1 MLWYCESINVGRD
14 VELDHVRNI
23 GIMAHIDAGKTTT
36 SERILYFTGRTHR
49 IGEVHDGAA
58 TMDWMAEEQERGIT
72 ITSAATVC
80 YWKRNK
86 ANHRINI
93 IDTPGHVDF
102 TIEVERC
109 LRVLDGAVAVFCAV
123 GGVQPQSETVWRQA
137 DKYSV
142 PRIAFV
148 NKMDRV
154 GADFKQV
161 LAQMETRLH
170 ANPVAVQLPIGA
182 EDKFE
187 GVIDLVENKAL
198 FFNKDTMDT
207 EEGEIPSDMVD
218 EIEEYRE
225 TLIVKASD
233 FDESLMEAYLNGE
246 EVSSEQIRAA
256 LRKGCVSM
264 GLVPVFCGSAFKN
277 KGVQRVLDG
286 VVDYLP
292 SPVDISG
299 PMVAPYEAFARQE
312 RDEGDVREDE
322 KFELKVS
329 DNGQFAGLAFKLMSD
344 PYVGQLTFVRI
355 YSGKLVSGASV
366 FNTNKHRRER
376 IGRLLR
382 MHANKREDITEAY
395 AGEIVAV
402 LGLKNTVT
410 GDTLCDEG
418 LDVVL
423 ESMSFPDPVINM
435 SIEPDTQDDVNRL
448 GIALQK
454 LAAEDPSFKV
464 STDNETGQTVI
475 GGMGELHLDIIA
487 SRLKREFGVNAKI
500 GRPQVAYRETITRT
514 GECEC
519 RFVRQSGGRGQYGH
533 VKLVL
538 HPNEPGKGITFES
551 KIVGGVVPREY
562 WPAVEKGV
570 RSATETGV
578 LAGYPVVDVHV
589 ELIDGSYHEVDSSEM
604 AFQVAGSMAFKDG
617 CKKCGAQLL
626 EPVFDVEVITP
637 EEYTGDVIG
646 DLNSRRGRIQDLEPR
661 KGVQAIRAAVPLS
674 EMFGYATVLR
684 SATQGRASYT
694 MQFKCYEA
702 LPAALSESLVEKFGA
717 KSNS

>member
-1 MLWYCESINVGRD
+1 MARD
-14 VELDHVRNI
+14 VELARVRNI

-80 YWKRNK
+80 YWNRNGH
-86 ANHRINI
+86 NRINI

-137 DKYSV
+137 DHYHV
-142 PRIAFV
+142 PRVAFI

-154 GADFKQV
+154 GADFYSC
-161 LAQMETRLH
+161 LNQMVTRLN
-170 ANPVAVQLPIGA
+170 ANPVAVQIPIGT
-182 EDKFE
+182 EENFI
-187 GVIDLVENKAL
+187 GVVDLIENKAL
-198 FFNKDTMDT
+198 YFNAETLDTQ
-207 EEGEIPSDMVD
+207 EGEMPADLAD
-218 EIEEYRE
+218 KIEEYRE

-233 FDESLMEAYLNGE
+233 FDEALMEKYLEGE
-246 EVSSEQIRAA
+246 EIDPQEIRAA
-256 LRKGCVSM
+256 LRKGCIAM

-277 KGVQRVLDG
+277 KGVQRLLDG
-286 VVDYLP
+286 VIDFLP
-292 SPVDISG
+292 SPIDVPG
-299 PMVAPYEAFARQE
+299 PMVASAELFARQE
-312 RDEGDVREDE
+312 RGEGDVTEEE
-322 KFELKVS
+322 KFELKVT
-329 DNGQFAGLAFKLMSD
+329 DKGEFAGLAFKLMSD

-355 YSGKLVSGASV
+355 YSGTLTSGQSV
-366 FNTNKHRRER
+366 MNTNKHRRER

-382 MHANKREDITEAY
+382 MHANKREDVTEAH

-402 LGLKNTVT
+402 LGLKSTVT

-423 ESMSFPDPVINM
+423 ESMTFPEPVITM
-435 SIEPDTQDDVNRL
+435 SIEPDTQDDVNKL
-448 GIALQK
+448 GLALQK

-464 STDNETGQTVI
+464 TTDKETGQTVI

-487 SRLKREFGVNAKI
+487 SRLKREFNVNAKV
-500 GRPQVAYRETITRT
+500 GRPQVAYRETITRE
-514 GECEC
+514 GNCEC
-519 RFVRQSGGRGQYGH
+519 MYKRQSGGRGQYGH
-533 VKLVL
+533 VKMVMR
-538 HPNEPGKGITFES
+538 PNEPGTGVTFES

-562 WPAVEKGV
+562 WAAVEKGV
-570 RSATETGV
+570 RSAAETGV

-589 ELIDGSYHEVDSSEM
+589 ELVDGSYHEVDSSEM
-604 AFQVAGSMAFKDG
+604 AFQIAGSMAFKDG

-674 EMFGYATVLR
+674 EMFGYSTVLR

-694 MQFKCYEA
+694 MQFKCYEP
-702 LPAALSESLVEKFGA
+702 LPAALSEGLIEKFGA

>member
-1 MLWYCESINVGRD
+1 
-14 VELDHVRNI
+14 
-23 GIMAHIDAGKTTT
+23 MAHIDAGKTTT
-36 SERILYFTGRTHR
+36 SERILFFTGRTHR

-80 YWKRNK
+80 YWNRNGR
-86 ANHRINI
+86 NRINI

-137 DKYSV
+137 DHYHV

-154 GADFKQV
+154 GADFYNC
-161 LAQMETRLH
+161 LTQMTTRLN
-170 ANPVAVQLPIGA
+170 ANPVAVQIPIGT
-182 EDKFE
+182 EDKFV

-198 FFNKDTMDT
+198 YFDADTLDT
-207 EEGEIPSDMVD
+207 KEGEMPADMAD
-218 EIEEYRE
+218 LISEYRE

-233 FDESLMEAYLNGE
+233 YDEALMEKYLEGE
-246 EVSSEQIRAA
+246 EIKPEEIRVA
-256 LRKGCVSM
+256 LRKGCVAM

-277 KGVQRVLDG
+277 KGVQRMLDG

-292 SPVDISG
+292 SPIDVPG
-299 PMVAPYEAFARQE
+299 PMVAPYELFARQE
-312 RDEGDVREDE
+312 RGEGDITEEE

-329 DNGQFAGLAFKLMSD
+329 DEDRFSGLAFKLMSD

-355 YSGKLVSGASV
+355 YTGVLTTGQAVY
-366 FNTNKHRRER
+366 NTNKHRRER
-376 IGRLLR
+376 VGRLLR
-382 MHANKREDITEAY
+382 MHANKREDITEAH

-402 LGLKNTVT
+402 LGLKSTIT
-410 GDTLCDEG
+410 GDTLCEEG
-418 LDVVL
+418 LDIVL
-423 ESMSFPDPVINM
+423 ESMTFPEPVITM
-435 SIEPDTQDDVNRL
+435 SIEPDTQDDVNKL
-448 GIALQK
+448 GLALQK

-464 STDNETGQTVI
+464 STDKDTGQTVI

-487 SRLKREFGVNAKI
+487 SRLKREFNVNAKI
-500 GRPQVAYRETITRT
+500 GRPQVAYRESITKS
-514 GECEC
+514 GEIEC

-533 VKLVL
+533 VVL
-538 HPNEPGKGITFES
+538 QLKPNEPGTGITFES

-570 RSATETGV
+570 RSAAETGV

-589 ELIDGSYHEVDSSEM
+589 DLTFGSYHEVDSSEM

-617 CKKCGAQLL
+617 CKKCAPQLL

-646 DLNSRRGRIQDLEPR
+646 DLNSRRGRISDLEAR

-674 EMFGYATVLR
+674 EMFGYSTVLR

-694 MQFKCYEA
+694 MQFKCYEP
-702 LPAALSESLVEKFGA
+702 LPAALSEGLIERFGA
-717 KSNS
+717 KSN

>member
-1 MLWYCESINVGRD
+1 M
-14 VELDHVRNI
+14 RNI

-36 SERILYFTGRTHR
+36 SERILFFTGRTHR

-80 YWKRNK
+80 YWNRNGR
-86 ANHRINI
+86 NRINI

-137 DKYSV
+137 DHYHV

-154 GADFKQV
+154 GADFYNC
-161 LAQMETRLH
+161 LTQMTTRLN
-170 ANPVAVQLPIGA
+170 ANPVAVQIPIGT
-182 EDKFE
+182 EDKFV

-198 FFNKDTMDT
+198 YFDADTLDT
-207 EEGEIPSDMVD
+207 KEGEMPADMAD
-218 EIEEYRE
+218 LISEYRE

-233 FDESLMEAYLNGE
+233 YDEALMEKYLEGE
-246 EVSSEQIRAA
+246 EIKPEEIRIA
-256 LRKGCVSM
+256 LRKGCVAM

-277 KGVQRVLDG
+277 KGVQRMLDG

-292 SPVDISG
+292 SPIDVPG
-299 PMVAPYEAFARQE
+299 PMVAPYELFARQE
-312 RDEGDVREDE
+312 RGEGDITEEE

-329 DNGQFAGLAFKLMSD
+329 DEDRFSGLAFKLMSD

-355 YSGKLVSGASV
+355 YTGVLTTGQAVY
-366 FNTNKHRRER
+366 NTNKHRRER
-376 IGRLLR
+376 VGRLLR
-382 MHANKREDITEAY
+382 MHANKREDITEAH

-402 LGLKNTVT
+402 LGLKSTIT
-410 GDTLCDEG
+410 GDTLCEEG
-418 LDVVL
+418 LDIVL
-423 ESMSFPDPVINM
+423 ESMTFPEPVITM
-435 SIEPDTQDDVNRL
+435 SIEPDTQDDVNKL
-448 GIALQK
+448 GLALQK

-464 STDNETGQTVI
+464 STDKDTGQTVI

-487 SRLKREFGVNAKI
+487 SRLKREFNVNAKI
-500 GRPQVAYRETITRT
+500 GRPQVAYRESITKS
-514 GECEC
+514 GEIEC

-533 VKLVL
+533 VVL
-538 HPNEPGKGITFES
+538 QLKPNEPGTGITFES

-570 RSATETGV
+570 RSAAETGV

-589 ELIDGSYHEVDSSEM
+589 DLTFGSYHEVDSSEM

-617 CKKCGAQLL
+617 CKKCAPQLL

-646 DLNSRRGRIQDLEPR
+646 DLNSRRGRISDLEAR

-674 EMFGYATVLR
+674 EMFGYSTVLR

-694 MQFKCYEA
+694 MQFKCYEP
-702 LPAALSESLVEKFGA
+702 LPAALSEGLIERFGA
-717 KSNS
+717 KSN

>member
-1 MLWYCESINVGRD
+1 MARD
-14 VELDHVRNI
+14 VELARVRNI

-80 YWKRNK
+80 YWNRNGH
-86 ANHRINI
+86 NRINI

-137 DKYSV
+137 DHYHV
-142 PRIAFV
+142 PRVAFI

-154 GADFKQV
+154 GADFYSC
-161 LAQMETRLH
+161 LNQMVTRLN
-170 ANPVAVQLPIGA
+170 ANPVAVQIPIGT
-182 EDKFE
+182 EENFI
-187 GVIDLVENKAL
+187 GVVDFIENKAL
-198 FFNKDTMDT
+198 YFNAETLDTQ
-207 EEGEIPSDMVD
+207 EGEMPADLAD
-218 EIEEYRE
+218 KIEEYRE

-233 FDESLMEAYLNGE
+233 FDEALMEKYLEGE
-246 EVSSEQIRAA
+246 EIDPQEIRAA
-256 LRKGCVSM
+256 LRKGCIAM

-277 KGVQRVLDG
+277 KGVQRLLDG
-286 VVDYLP
+286 VIDFLP
-292 SPVDISG
+292 SPIDVPG
-299 PMVAPYEAFARQE
+299 PMVASAELFARQE
-312 RDEGDVREDE
+312 RGEGDVTEEE
-322 KFELKVS
+322 KFELKVT
-329 DNGQFAGLAFKLMSD
+329 DKGEFAGLAFKLMSD
-344 PYVGQLTFVRI
+344 PYVGQLTFVRV
-355 YSGKLVSGASV
+355 YSGTLTSGQSV
-366 FNTNKHRRER
+366 MNTNKHRRER
-376 IGRLLR
+376 VGRLLR
-382 MHANKREDITEAY
+382 MHANKREDVTEAH

-402 LGLKNTVT
+402 LGLKSTVT

-423 ESMSFPDPVINM
+423 ESMTFPEPVITM
-435 SIEPDTQDDVNRL
+435 SIEPDTQDDVNKL
-448 GIALQK
+448 GLALQK

-464 STDNETGQTVI
+464 TTDKETGQTVI

-487 SRLKREFGVNAKI
+487 SRLKREFNVNAKV
-500 GRPQVAYRETITRT
+500 GRPQVAYRETITRE
-514 GECEC
+514 GNCEC
-519 RFVRQSGGRGQYGH
+519 MYKRQSGGRGQYGH
-533 VKLVL
+533 VKMVMR
-538 HPNEPGKGITFES
+538 PNEPGTGVTFES

-562 WPAVEKGV
+562 WAAVEKGV
-570 RSATETGV
+570 RSAAETGV

-589 ELIDGSYHEVDSSEM
+589 ELVDGSYHEVDSSEM

-674 EMFGYATVLR
+674 EMFGYSTVLR

-694 MQFKCYEA
+694 MQFKCYEP
-702 LPAALSESLVEKFGA
+702 LPAALSEGLIEKFGA

>member
-1 MLWYCESINVGRD
+1 MGRD
-14 VELDHVRNI
+14 VELDRVRNI

-36 SERILYFTGRTHR
+36 SERILFFTGRTHR

-80 YWKRNK
+80 YWERNGR
-86 ANHRINI
+86 HRINI

-154 GADFKQV
+154 GADFKAV
-161 LAQMETRLH
+161 LSQMVQRLH
-170 ANPVAVQLPIGA
+170 ANPVAVQLPIGS
-182 EDKFE
+182 EDKFQ
-187 GVIDLVENKAL
+187 GVVDLIENKAL
-198 FFNKDTMDT
+198 FFNPETLDT
-207 EEGEIPSDMVD
+207 EEGEIPEDMLD
-218 EIEEYRE
+218 EVSEYRE
-225 TLIVKASD
+225 TLIEKASD
-233 FDESLMEAYLNGE
+233 FDEGLLEAYLNGE
-246 EVSSEQIRAA
+246 EVSSAQIRAA
-256 LRKGCVSM
+256 IRKGCVSM
-264 GLVPVFCGSAFKN
+264 RAVPVFCGSAFKN
-277 KGVQRVLDG
+277 KGVQRMLDG
-286 VVDYLP
+286 VVDFLP
-292 SPVDISG
+292 SPLDISG
-299 PMVAPYEAFARQE
+299 PMVAPYEAFSRQE
-312 RDEGDVREDE
+312 REEGDVTDEE

-344 PYVGQLTFVRI
+344 PYVGQLTFVRV
-355 YSGKLVSGASV
+355 YSGKLSAGGTV

-402 LGLKNTVT
+402 LGLKSTVT
-410 GDTLCDEG
+410 GDTLCEEG

-423 ESMSFPDPVINM
+423 ESMTFPAPVINM

-464 STDNETGQTVI
+464 STDKETGQTVI

-487 SRLKREFGVNAKI
+487 SRLRREFNVSARI
-500 GRPQVAYRETITRT
+500 GRPQVAYRETITKK

-538 HPNEPGKGITFES
+538 SPNEPGAGITFES

-589 ELIDGSYHEVDSSEM
+589 ELVDGSYHEVDSSEM

-617 CKKCGAQLL
+617 CKKCRAQLL

-646 DLNSRRGRIQDLEPR
+646 DLNSRRGRIQELEPR
-661 KGVQAIRAAVPLS
+661 RGVQCIRAVVPLS

-684 SATQGRASYT
+684 SATQGRASHT
-694 MQFKCYEA
+694 MQFKCYEP
-702 LPAALSESLVEKFGA
+702 LPSALSEGLIERFGA
-717 KSNS
+717 RSNS

>member
-1 MLWYCESINVGRD
+1 MARD
-14 VELDHVRNI
+14 VELARVRNI

-80 YWKRNK
+80 YWNRNGH
-86 ANHRINI
+86 NRINI

-137 DKYSV
+137 DHYHV
-142 PRIAFV
+142 PRVAFI

-154 GADFKQV
+154 GADFYSC
-161 LAQMETRLH
+161 LNQMVTRLN
-170 ANPVAVQLPIGA
+170 ANPVAVQIPIVT
-182 EDKFE
+182 EENFI
-187 GVIDLVENKAL
+187 GVVDLIENKAL
-198 FFNKDTMDT
+198 YFNAETLDTQ
-207 EEGEIPSDMVD
+207 EGEMPADLAD
-218 EIEEYRE
+218 KIEEYRE

-233 FDESLMEAYLNGE
+233 FDEALMEKYLEGE
-246 EVSSEQIRAA
+246 EIDPQEIRAA
-256 LRKGCVSM
+256 LRKGCIAM

-277 KGVQRVLDG
+277 KGVQRLLDG
-286 VVDYLP
+286 VIDFLP
-292 SPVDISG
+292 SPIDVPG
-299 PMVAPYEAFARQE
+299 PMVASAELFARQE
-312 RDEGDVREDE
+312 RGEGDVTEEE
-322 KFELKVS
+322 KFELKVT
-329 DNGQFAGLAFKLMSD
+329 DKGEFAGLAFKLMSD

-355 YSGKLVSGASV
+355 YSGTLTSGQSV
-366 FNTNKHRRER
+366 MNTNKHRRER
-376 IGRLLR
+376 VGRLLR
-382 MHANKREDITEAY
+382 MHANKREDVTEAH

-402 LGLKNTVT
+402 LGLKSTVT

-423 ESMSFPDPVINM
+423 ESMTFPEPVITM
-435 SIEPDTQDDVNRL
+435 SIEPDTQDDVNKL
-448 GIALQK
+448 GLALQK

-464 STDNETGQTVI
+464 TTDKETGQTVI

-487 SRLKREFGVNAKI
+487 SRLKREFNVNAKV
-500 GRPQVAYRETITRT
+500 GRPQVAYRETITRE
-514 GECEC
+514 GNCEC
-519 RFVRQSGGRGQYGH
+519 MYKRQSGGRGQYGH
-533 VKLVL
+533 VKMVMR
-538 HPNEPGKGITFES
+538 PNEPGTGVTFES

-562 WPAVEKGV
+562 WAAVEKGV
-570 RSATETGV
+570 RSAAETGV

-589 ELIDGSYHEVDSSEM
+589 ELVDGSYHEVDSREM
-604 AFQVAGSMAFKDG
+604 AFQVAGSMAFKAG

-674 EMFGYATVLR
+674 EMFGYSTVLR

-694 MQFKCYEA
+694 MQFKCYEP
-702 LPAALSESLVEKFGA
+702 LPAALSEGLIEKFGA

>member
-1 MLWYCESINVGRD
+1 MARD
-14 VELDHVRNI
+14 VELARVRNI

-80 YWKRNK
+80 YWNRNGH
-86 ANHRINI
+86 NRINI

-137 DKYSV
+137 DHYHV
-142 PRIAFV
+142 PRVAFI

-154 GADFKQV
+154 GADFYSC
-161 LAQMETRLH
+161 LNQMVTRLN
-170 ANPVAVQLPIGA
+170 ANPVAVQIPIGT
-182 EDKFE
+182 EENFI
-187 GVIDLVENKAL
+187 GVVDLIENKAL
-198 FFNKDTMDT
+198 YFNAETLDTQ
-207 EEGEIPSDMVD
+207 EGEMPADLAD
-218 EIEEYRE
+218 KIEEYRE

-233 FDESLMEAYLNGE
+233 FDEALMEKYLEGE
-246 EVSSEQIRAA
+246 EIDPQEIRAA
-256 LRKGCVSM
+256 LRKGCIAM

-277 KGVQRVLDG
+277 KGVQRLLDG
-286 VVDYLP
+286 VIDFLP
-292 SPVDISG
+292 SPIDVPG
-299 PMVAPYEAFARQE
+299 PMVASAELFARQE
-312 RDEGDVREDE
+312 RGEGDVTEEE
-322 KFELKVS
+322 KFELKVT
-329 DNGQFAGLAFKLMSD
+329 DKGEFAGLAFKLMSD

-355 YSGKLVSGASV
+355 YSGTLTSGQSV
-366 FNTNKHRRER
+366 MNTNKHRRER
-376 IGRLLR
+376 VGRLLR
-382 MHANKREDITEAY
+382 MHANKREDVTEAH

-402 LGLKNTVT
+402 LGLKSTVT

-423 ESMSFPDPVINM
+423 ESMTFPEPVITM
-435 SIEPDTQDDVNRL
+435 SIEPDTQDDVNKL
-448 GIALQK
+448 GLALQK

-464 STDNETGQTVI
+464 TTDKETGQTVI

-487 SRLKREFGVNAKI
+487 SRLKREFNVNAKV
-500 GRPQVAYRETITRT
+500 GRPQVAYRETITRE
-514 GECEC
+514 GNCEC
-519 RFVRQSGGRGQYGH
+519 MYKRQSGGRGQYGH
-533 VKLVL
+533 VKMVMR
-538 HPNEPGKGITFES
+538 PNEPGTGVTFES

-562 WPAVEKGV
+562 WAAVEKGV
-570 RSATETGV
+570 RSAAETGV
-578 LAGYPVVDVHV
+578 LAGYPVVDVHG
-589 ELIDGSYHEVDSSEM
+589 ELGDGSYHEVDSSEM

-674 EMFGYATVLR
+674 EMFGYSTVLR

-694 MQFKCYEA
+694 MQFKCYEP
-702 LPAALSESLVEKFGA
+702 LPAALSEGLIEKFGA

>member
-1 MLWYCESINVGRD
+1 MARD
-14 VELDHVRNI
+14 VELARVRNI

-80 YWKRNK
+80 YWNRNGH
-86 ANHRINI
+86 NRINI

-137 DKYSV
+137 DHYHV
-142 PRIAFV
+142 PRVACMSG
-148 NKMDRV
+148 MDRV
-154 GADFKQV
+154 GADFYSC
-161 LAQMETRLH
+161 LNQMVTRLN
-170 ANPVAVQLPIGA
+170 ANPVAVQIPIGT
-182 EDKFE
+182 EENFI
-187 GVIDLVENKAL
+187 GVVDLIENKAL
-198 FFNKDTMDT
+198 YFNAETLDTQ
-207 EEGEIPSDMVD
+207 EGEMPADLAD
-218 EIEEYRE
+218 KIEEYRE

-233 FDESLMEAYLNGE
+233 FDEALMEKYLEGE
-246 EVSSEQIRAA
+246 EIDPQEIRAA
-256 LRKGCVSM
+256 LRKGCIAM

-277 KGVQRVLDG
+277 KGVQRLLDG
-286 VVDYLP
+286 VIDFLP
-292 SPVDISG
+292 SPIDVPG
-299 PMVAPYEAFARQE
+299 PMVASAELFARQE
-312 RDEGDVREDE
+312 RGEGDVTEEE
-322 KFELKVS
+322 KFELKVT
-329 DNGQFAGLAFKLMSD
+329 DKGEFAGLAFKLMSD

-355 YSGKLVSGASV
+355 YSGTLTSGQSV
-366 FNTNKHRRER
+366 MNTNKHRRER
-376 IGRLLR
+376 VGRLLR
-382 MHANKREDITEAY
+382 MHANKREDVTEAH

-402 LGLKNTVT
+402 LGLKSTVT

-423 ESMSFPDPVINM
+423 ESMTFPEPVITM
-435 SIEPDTQDDVNRL
+435 SIEPDTQDDVNKL
-448 GIALQK
+448 GLALQK

-464 STDNETGQTVI
+464 TTDKETGQTVI

-487 SRLKREFGVNAKI
+487 SRLKREFNVNAKV
-500 GRPQVAYRETITRT
+500 GRPQVAYRETITRE
-514 GECEC
+514 GNCEC
-519 RFVRQSGGRGQYGH
+519 MYKRQSGGRGQYGH
-533 VKLVL
+533 VKMVMR
-538 HPNEPGKGITFES
+538 PNEPGTGVTFES

-562 WPAVEKGV
+562 WAAVEKGV
-570 RSATETGV
+570 RSAAETGV

-589 ELIDGSYHEVDSSEM
+589 ELVDGSYHEVDSSEM

-674 EMFGYATVLR
+674 EMFGYSTVLR

-694 MQFKCYEA
+694 MQFKCYEP
-702 LPAALSESLVEKFGA
+702 LPAALSEGLIEKFGA

>member
-1 MLWYCESINVGRD
+1 MARD
-14 VELDHVRNI
+14 VELARVRNI

-80 YWKRNK
+80 YWNRNGH
-86 ANHRINI
+86 NRINI

-137 DKYSV
+137 DRYRV
-142 PRIAFV
+142 PRVAFI

-154 GADFKQV
+154 GADFYSC
-161 LAQMETRLH
+161 LNQMVTRLN
-170 ANPVAVQLPIGA
+170 ANPVAVQIPIGS
-182 EDKFE
+182 EDNFV
-187 GVIDLVENKAL
+187 GVVDLIENKAL
-198 FFNKDTMDT
+198 YFNAETLDTQ
-207 EEGEIPSDMVD
+207 EGEMPEELADKIA
-218 EIEEYRE
+218 EYRE

-233 FDESLMEAYLNGE
+233 FDEALMEKYLEGE
-246 EVSSEQIRAA
+246 EVDPEEIRAA
-256 LRKGCVSM
+256 LRKGCIAM

-277 KGVQRVLDG
+277 KGVQRLLDG
-286 VVDYLP
+286 VIDFLP
-292 SPVDISG
+292 SPIDVPG
-299 PMVAPYEAFARQE
+299 PMVATSELFARQE
-312 RDEGDVREDE
+312 RGEGDVTDDE
-322 KFELKVS
+322 KFELKVTDKGEFS
-329 DNGQFAGLAFKLMSD
+329 GLAFKLMSD

-355 YSGKLVSGASV
+355 YSGTLSSGQAV
-366 FNTNKHRRER
+366 MNTNKRRRER

-382 MHANKREDITEAY
+382 MHANKREDVTEAH

-402 LGLKNTVT
+402 LGLKSTVT

-418 LDVVL
+418 LDIVL
-423 ESMSFPDPVINM
+423 ESMTFPEPVITM
-435 SIEPDTQDDVNRL
+435 SIEPDTQDDVNKL
-448 GIALQK
+448 GLALQK

-464 STDNETGQTVI
+464 TTDKETGQTVI

-487 SRLKREFGVNAKI
+487 SRLKREFNVNAKV
-500 GRPQVAYRETITRT
+500 GRPQVAYRETITR
-514 GECEC
+514 ENNCEC
-519 RFVRQSGGRGQYGH
+519 MYKRQSGGRGQYGH
-533 VKLVL
+533 VKMTMR
-538 HPNEPGKGITFES
+538 PNEPGTGVTFES

-562 WPAVEKGV
+562 WAAVEKGV
-570 RSATETGV
+570 RSAAETGV

-589 ELIDGSYHEVDSSEM
+589 DLVDGSYHEVDSSEM
-604 AFQVAGSMAFKDG
+604 AFQIAASMAFKDG

-674 EMFGYATVLR
+674 EMFGYSTVLR

-694 MQFKCYEA
+694 MQFKCYEP
-702 LPAALSESLVEKFGA
+702 LPAALSEGLIEKFGA

>member
-1 MLWYCESINVGRD
+1 MGRD
-14 VELDHVRNI
+14 VELAQVRNI

-36 SERILYFTGRTHR
+36 SERILFFTGRTHR

-80 YWKRNK
+80 YWNRNGR
-86 ANHRINI
+86 NRINI

-137 DKYSV
+137 DHYHV

-154 GADFKQV
+154 GADFYNC
-161 LAQMETRLH
+161 LTQMTTRLN
-170 ANPVAVQLPIGA
+170 ANPVAVQIPIGT
-182 EDKFE
+182 EDKFV

-198 FFNKDTMDT
+198 YFDADTLDT
-207 EEGEIPSDMVD
+207 KEGEMPADMAD
-218 EIEEYRE
+218 LISEYRE

-233 FDESLMEAYLNGE
+233 YDEALMEKYLEGE
-246 EVSSEQIRAA
+246 EIKPEEIRVA
-256 LRKGCVSM
+256 LRKGCVAM

-277 KGVQRVLDG
+277 KGVQRMLDG

-292 SPVDISG
+292 SPIDVPG
-299 PMVAPYEAFARQE
+299 PMVAPYELFARQE
-312 RDEGDVREDE
+312 RGEGDITEEE

-329 DNGQFAGLAFKLMSD
+329 DEDRFSGLAFKLMSD

-355 YSGKLVSGASV
+355 YSGVLTTGQAVY
-366 FNTNKHRRER
+366 NTNKHRRER
-376 IGRLLR
+376 VGRLLR
-382 MHANKREDITEAY
+382 MHANKREDITEAH

-402 LGLKNTVT
+402 LGLKSTIT
-410 GDTLCDEG
+410 GDTLCEEG
-418 LDVVL
+418 LDIVL
-423 ESMSFPDPVINM
+423 ESMTFPEPVITM
-435 SIEPDTQDDVNRL
+435 SIEPDTQDDVNKL
-448 GIALQK
+448 GLALQK

-464 STDNETGQTVI
+464 STDKDTGQTVI

-487 SRLKREFGVNAKI
+487 SRLKREFNVNAKI
-500 GRPQVAYRETITRT
+500 GRPQVAYRESITKS
-514 GECEC
+514 GEIEC

-533 VKLVL
+533 VVL
-538 HPNEPGKGITFES
+538 QLKPNEPGTGITFES

-570 RSATETGV
+570 RSAAETGV

-589 ELIDGSYHEVDSSEM
+589 DLTFGSYHEVDSSEM

-617 CKKCGAQLL
+617 CKKCAPQLL
-626 EPVFDVEVITP
+626 EPVFDVEVVTP

-646 DLNSRRGRIQDLEPR
+646 DLNSRRGRISDLEAR

-674 EMFGYATVLR
+674 EMFGYSTVLR

-694 MQFKCYEA
+694 MQFKCYEP
-702 LPAALSESLVEKFGA
+702 LPAALSEGLIERFGA
-717 KSNS
+717 KSN

>member
-1 MLWYCESINVGRD
+1 MARD
-14 VELDHVRNI
+14 VELARVRNI

-80 YWKRNK
+80 YWNRNGH
-86 ANHRINI
+86 NRINI

-123 GGVQPQSETVWRQA
+123 GSVQPQSETVWRQA
-137 DKYSV
+137 DHYHV
-142 PRIAFV
+142 PRVAFI

-154 GADFKQV
+154 GADFYSC
-161 LAQMETRLH
+161 LNQMVTRLN
-170 ANPVAVQLPIGA
+170 ANPVAVQIPIGT
-182 EDKFE
+182 EENFI
-187 GVIDLVENKAL
+187 GVVDLIENKAL
-198 FFNKDTMDT
+198 YFNAETLDTQ
-207 EEGEIPSDMVD
+207 EGEMPADLAD
-218 EIEEYRE
+218 KIEEYRE

-233 FDESLMEAYLNGE
+233 FDEALMEKYLEGE
-246 EVSSEQIRAA
+246 EIDPQEIRAA
-256 LRKGCVSM
+256 LRKGCIAM

-277 KGVQRVLDG
+277 KGVQRLLDG
-286 VVDYLP
+286 VIDFLP
-292 SPVDISG
+292 SPIDVPG
-299 PMVAPYEAFARQE
+299 PMVASAELFARQE
-312 RDEGDVREDE
+312 RGEGDVTEEE
-322 KFELKVS
+322 KFELKVT
-329 DNGQFAGLAFKLMSD
+329 DKGEFAGLAFKLMSD
-344 PYVGQLTFVRI
+344 PYVGQLTFVRV
-355 YSGKLVSGASV
+355 YSGTLTSGQSV
-366 FNTNKHRRER
+366 MNTNKHRRER
-376 IGRLLR
+376 VGRLLR
-382 MHANKREDITEAY
+382 MHANKREDVTEAH

-402 LGLKNTVT
+402 LGLKSTVT

-423 ESMSFPDPVINM
+423 ESMTFPEPVITM
-435 SIEPDTQDDVNRL
+435 SIEPDTQDDVNKL
-448 GIALQK
+448 GLALQK

-464 STDNETGQTVI
+464 TTDKETGQTVI

-487 SRLKREFGVNAKI
+487 SRLKREFNVNAKV
-500 GRPQVAYRETITRT
+500 GRPQVAYRETITRE
-514 GECEC
+514 GNCEC
-519 RFVRQSGGRGQYGH
+519 MYKRQSGGRGQYGH
-533 VKLVL
+533 VKMVMR
-538 HPNEPGKGITFES
+538 PNEPGTGVTFES

-562 WPAVEKGV
+562 WAAVEKGV
-570 RSATETGV
+570 RSAAETGV

-589 ELIDGSYHEVDSSEM
+589 ELVDGSYHEVDSSEM

-674 EMFGYATVLR
+674 EMFGYSTVLR

-694 MQFKCYEA
+694 MQFKCYEP
-702 LPAALSESLVEKFGA
+702 LPAALSEGLIEKFGA

>member
-1 MLWYCESINVGRD
+1 MARD
-14 VELDHVRNI
+14 VELARVRNI

-80 YWKRNK
+80 YWNRNGH
-86 ANHRINI
+86 NRINI

-137 DKYSV
+137 DHYHV
-142 PRIAFV
+142 PRVAFI

-154 GADFKQV
+154 GADFYSC
-161 LAQMETRLH
+161 LNQMVTRLN
-170 ANPVAVQLPIGA
+170 ANPVAVQIPIGT
-182 EDKFE
+182 EENFI
-187 GVIDLVENKAL
+187 GVVDLIENKAL
-198 FFNKDTMDT
+198 YFNAETLDTQ
-207 EEGEIPSDMVD
+207 EGEMPADLAD
-218 EIEEYRE
+218 KIEEYRE

-233 FDESLMEAYLNGE
+233 FDEALMEKYLEGE
-246 EVSSEQIRAA
+246 EIDPQEIRAA
-256 LRKGCVSM
+256 LRKGCIAM

-277 KGVQRVLDG
+277 KGVQRLLDG
-286 VVDYLP
+286 VIDFLP
-292 SPVDISG
+292 SPIDVPG
-299 PMVAPYEAFARQE
+299 PMVASAELFARQE
-312 RDEGDVREDE
+312 RGEGDVTEEE
-322 KFELKVS
+322 KFELKVT
-329 DNGQFAGLAFKLMSD
+329 DKGEFAGLAFKLMSD

-355 YSGKLVSGASV
+355 YSGTLTSGQSV
-366 FNTNKHRRER
+366 MNTNKHRRER
-376 IGRLLR
+376 VGRLLR
-382 MHANKREDITEAY
+382 MHANKREDVTEAH

-402 LGLKNTVT
+402 LGLKSTVT

-423 ESMSFPDPVINM
+423 ESMTFPEPVITM
-435 SIEPDTQDDVNRL
+435 SIEPDTQDDVNKL
-448 GIALQK
+448 GLALQK

-464 STDNETGQTVI
+464 TTDKETGQTVI

-487 SRLKREFGVNAKI
+487 SRLKREFNVNAKV
-500 GRPQVAYRETITRT
+500 GRPQVAYRETITRE
-514 GECEC
+514 GNRECMYK
-519 RFVRQSGGRGQYGH
+519 RQSGGRGQYGH
-533 VKLVL
+533 VKMVMR
-538 HPNEPGKGITFES
+538 PNEPGTGVTFES

-562 WPAVEKGV
+562 WAAVEKGV
-570 RSATETGV
+570 RSAAETGV

-589 ELIDGSYHEVDSSEM
+589 ELVDGSYHEVDSSEM

-674 EMFGYATVLR
+674 EMFGYSTVLR

-694 MQFKCYEA
+694 MQFKCYEP
-702 LPAALSESLVEKFGA
+702 LPAALSEGLIEKFGA

>member
-1 MLWYCESINVGRD
+1 MGRD
-14 VELDHVRNI
+14 VELAQVRNI

-36 SERILYFTGRTHR
+36 SERILFFTGRTHR

-80 YWKRNK
+80 YWNRNGR
-86 ANHRINI
+86 NRINI

-137 DKYSV
+137 DHYHV

-154 GADFKQV
+154 GADFYNC
-161 LAQMETRLH
+161 LTQMTTRLN
-170 ANPVAVQLPIGA
+170 ANPVAVQIPIGT
-182 EDKFE
+182 EDKFV

-198 FFNKDTMDT
+198 YFDADTLDT
-207 EEGEIPSDMVD
+207 KEGEMPADMAD
-218 EIEEYRE
+218 LISEYRE

-233 FDESLMEAYLNGE
+233 YDEALMEKYLEGE
-246 EVSSEQIRAA
+246 EIKPEEIRVA
-256 LRKGCVSM
+256 LRKGCVAM

-277 KGVQRVLDG
+277 KGVQRMLDG

-292 SPVDISG
+292 SPIDVPG
-299 PMVAPYEAFARQE
+299 PMVAPYELFARQE
-312 RDEGDVREDE
+312 RGEGDITEEE

-329 DNGQFAGLAFKLMSD
+329 DEDRFSGLAFKLMSD
-344 PYVGQLTFVRI
+344 PYVCQLTFVRI
-355 YSGKLVSGASV
+355 YTGVLTTGQAVY
-366 FNTNKHRRER
+366 NTNKHRRER
-376 IGRLLR
+376 VGRLLR
-382 MHANKREDITEAY
+382 MHANKREDITEAH

-402 LGLKNTVT
+402 LGLKSTIT
-410 GDTLCDEG
+410 GDTLCEEG
-418 LDVVL
+418 LDIVL
-423 ESMSFPDPVINM
+423 ESMTFPEPVITM
-435 SIEPDTQDDVNRL
+435 SIEPDTQDDVNKL
-448 GIALQK
+448 GLALQK

-464 STDNETGQTVI
+464 STDKDTGQTVI

-487 SRLKREFGVNAKI
+487 SRLKREFNVNAKI
-500 GRPQVAYRETITRT
+500 GRPQVAYRESITKS
-514 GECEC
+514 GEIEC

-533 VKLVL
+533 VVL
-538 HPNEPGKGITFES
+538 QLKPNEPGTGITFES

-570 RSATETGV
+570 RSAAETGV

-589 ELIDGSYHEVDSSEM
+589 DLTFGSYHEVDSSEM

-617 CKKCGAQLL
+617 CKKCAPQLL

-646 DLNSRRGRIQDLEPR
+646 DLNSRRGRISDLEAR

-674 EMFGYATVLR
+674 EMFGYSTVLR

-694 MQFKCYEA
+694 MQFKCYEP
-702 LPAALSESLVEKFGA
+702 LPAALSEGLIERFGA
-717 KSNS
+717 KSN

>member
-1 MLWYCESINVGRD
+1 MPE
-14 VELDHVRNI
+14 
-23 GIMAHIDAGKTTT
+23 KTTT
-36 SERILYFTGRTHR
+36 SERILFFTGRTHR

-80 YWKRNK
+80 YWNRNGR
-86 ANHRINI
+86 NRINI

-137 DKYSV
+137 DHYHV

-154 GADFKQV
+154 GADFYNC
-161 LAQMETRLH
+161 LTQMTTRLN
-170 ANPVAVQLPIGA
+170 ANPVAVQIPIGT
-182 EDKFE
+182 EDKFV

-198 FFNKDTMDT
+198 YFDADTLDT
-207 EEGEIPSDMVD
+207 KEGEMPADMAD
-218 EIEEYRE
+218 LISEYRE

-233 FDESLMEAYLNGE
+233 YDEALMEKYLEGE
-246 EVSSEQIRAA
+246 EIKPEEIRVA
-256 LRKGCVSM
+256 LRKGCVAM

-277 KGVQRVLDG
+277 KGVQRMLDG

-292 SPVDISG
+292 SPIDVPG
-299 PMVAPYEAFARQE
+299 PMVAPYELFARQE
-312 RDEGDVREDE
+312 RGEGDITEEE

-329 DNGQFAGLAFKLMSD
+329 DEDRFSGLAFKLMSD

-355 YSGKLVSGASV
+355 YTGVLTTGQAVY
-366 FNTNKHRRER
+366 NTNKHRRER
-376 IGRLLR
+376 VGRLLR
-382 MHANKREDITEAY
+382 MHANKREDITEAH

-402 LGLKNTVT
+402 LGLKSTIT
-410 GDTLCDEG
+410 GDTLCEEG
-418 LDVVL
+418 LDIVL
-423 ESMSFPDPVINM
+423 ESMTFPEPVITM
-435 SIEPDTQDDVNRL
+435 SIEPDTQDDVNKL
-448 GIALQK
+448 GLALQK

-464 STDNETGQTVI
+464 STDKDTGQTVI

-487 SRLKREFGVNAKI
+487 SRLKREFNVNAKI
-500 GRPQVAYRETITRT
+500 GRPQVAYRESITKS
-514 GECEC
+514 GEIEC

-533 VKLVL
+533 VVL
-538 HPNEPGKGITFES
+538 QLKPNEPGTGITFES

-570 RSATETGV
+570 RSAAETGV

-589 ELIDGSYHEVDSSEM
+589 DLTFGSYHEVDSSEM

-617 CKKCGAQLL
+617 CKKCAPQLL

-646 DLNSRRGRIQDLEPR
+646 DLNSRRGRISDLEAR

-674 EMFGYATVLR
+674 EMFGYSTVLR

-694 MQFKCYEA
+694 MQFKCYEP
-702 LPAALSESLVEKFGA
+702 LPAALSEGLIERFGA
-717 KSNS
+717 KSN

>member
-1 MLWYCESINVGRD
+1 MARD
-14 VELDHVRNI
+14 VELARVRNI

-80 YWKRNK
+80 YWNRNGH
-86 ANHRINI
+86 NRINI
-93 IDTPGHVDF
+93 IDTPGPVDF

-137 DKYSV
+137 DHYHV
-142 PRIAFV
+142 PRVAFI

-154 GADFKQV
+154 GADFYSC
-161 LAQMETRLH
+161 LNQMVTRLN
-170 ANPVAVQLPIGA
+170 ANPVAVQIPIGT
-182 EDKFE
+182 EENFI
-187 GVIDLVENKAL
+187 GVVDLIENKAL
-198 FFNKDTMDT
+198 YFNAETLDTQ
-207 EEGEIPSDMVD
+207 EGEMPADLAD
-218 EIEEYRE
+218 KIEEYRE

-233 FDESLMEAYLNGE
+233 FDEALMEKYLEGE
-246 EVSSEQIRAA
+246 EIDPQEIRAA
-256 LRKGCVSM
+256 LRKGCIAM

-277 KGVQRVLDG
+277 KGVQRLLDG
-286 VVDYLP
+286 VIDFLP
-292 SPVDISG
+292 SPIDVPG
-299 PMVAPYEAFARQE
+299 PMVASAELFARQE
-312 RDEGDVREDE
+312 RGEGDVTEEE
-322 KFELKVS
+322 KFELKVT
-329 DNGQFAGLAFKLMSD
+329 DKGEFAGLAFKLMSD
-344 PYVGQLTFVRI
+344 PYVGQLTFVRV
-355 YSGKLVSGASV
+355 YSGTLTSGQSV
-366 FNTNKHRRER
+366 MNTNKHRRER
-376 IGRLLR
+376 VGRLLR
-382 MHANKREDITEAY
+382 MHANKREDVTEAH

-402 LGLKNTVT
+402 LGLKSTVT

-423 ESMSFPDPVINM
+423 ESMTFPEPVITM
-435 SIEPDTQDDVNRL
+435 SIEPDTQDDVNKL
-448 GIALQK
+448 GLALQK

-464 STDNETGQTVI
+464 TTDKETGQTVI

-487 SRLKREFGVNAKI
+487 SRLKREFNVNAKV
-500 GRPQVAYRETITRT
+500 GRPQVAYRETITRE
-514 GECEC
+514 GNCEC
-519 RFVRQSGGRGQYGH
+519 MYKRQSGGRGQYGH
-533 VKLVL
+533 VKMVMR
-538 HPNEPGKGITFES
+538 PNEPGTGVTFES

-562 WPAVEKGV
+562 WAAVEKGV
-570 RSATETGV
+570 RSAAETGV

-589 ELIDGSYHEVDSSEM
+589 ELVDGSYHEVDSSEM

-674 EMFGYATVLR
+674 EMFGYSTVLR

-694 MQFKCYEA
+694 MQFKCYEP
-702 LPAALSESLVEKFGA
+702 LPAALSEGLIEKFGA

>member
-1 MLWYCESINVGRD
+1 MARD
-14 VELDHVRNI
+14 VELARVRNI

-80 YWKRNK
+80 YWNRNGH
-86 ANHRINI
+86 NRINI

-137 DKYSV
+137 DHYHV
-142 PRIAFV
+142 PRVAFI

-154 GADFKQV
+154 GEDFYSC
-161 LAQMETRLH
+161 LNQMVTRLN
-170 ANPVAVQLPIGA
+170 ANPVAVQIPIA
-182 EDKFE
+182 TEENFI
-187 GVIDLVENKAL
+187 GVVDLIENKAL
-198 FFNKDTMDT
+198 YFNAETLDTQ
-207 EEGEIPSDMVD
+207 EGEMPADLAD
-218 EIEEYRE
+218 KIEEYRE

-233 FDESLMEAYLNGE
+233 FDEALMEKYLEGE
-246 EVSSEQIRAA
+246 EIDPQEIRAA
-256 LRKGCVSM
+256 LRKGCIAM

-277 KGVQRVLDG
+277 KGVQRLLDG
-286 VVDYLP
+286 VIDFLP
-292 SPVDISG
+292 SPIDVPG
-299 PMVAPYEAFARQE
+299 PMVASAELFARQE
-312 RDEGDVREDE
+312 RGEGDVTEEE
-322 KFELKVS
+322 KFELKVT
-329 DNGQFAGLAFKLMSD
+329 DKGEFAGLAFKLMSD

-355 YSGKLVSGASV
+355 YSGTLTSGQSV
-366 FNTNKHRRER
+366 MNTNKHRRER
-376 IGRLLR
+376 VGRLLR
-382 MHANKREDITEAY
+382 MHANKREDVTEAH

-402 LGLKNTVT
+402 LGLKSTVT

-423 ESMSFPDPVINM
+423 ESMTFPEPVITM
-435 SIEPDTQDDVNRL
+435 SIEPDTQDDVNKL
-448 GIALQK
+448 GLALQK

-464 STDNETGQTVI
+464 TTDKETGQTVI

-487 SRLKREFGVNAKI
+487 SRLKREFNVNAKV
-500 GRPQVAYRETITRT
+500 GRPQVAYRETITRE
-514 GECEC
+514 GNCEC
-519 RFVRQSGGRGQYGH
+519 MYKRQSGGRGQYGH
-533 VKLVL
+533 VKMVMR
-538 HPNEPGKGITFES
+538 PNEPGTGVTFES

-562 WPAVEKGV
+562 WAAVEKGV
-570 RSATETGV
+570 RSAAETGV

-589 ELIDGSYHEVDSSEM
+589 ELVDGSYHEVDSREM
-604 AFQVAGSMAFKDG
+604 AFQVAGSMAFKAG

-674 EMFGYATVLR
+674 EMFGYSTVLR

-694 MQFKCYEA
+694 MQFKCYEP
-702 LPAALSESLVEKFGA
+702 LPAALSEGLIEKFGA

>member
-1 MLWYCESINVGRD
+1 MARD
-14 VELDHVRNI
+14 VELARVRNI

-80 YWKRNK
+80 YWNRNGH
-86 ANHRINI
+86 NRINI

-137 DKYSV
+137 DHYHV
-142 PRIAFV
+142 PRVAFI

-154 GADFKQV
+154 GADFYSC
-161 LAQMETRLH
+161 LNQMVTRLN
-170 ANPVAVQLPIGA
+170 ANPVAVQIPIGT
-182 EDKFE
+182 EENFI
-187 GVIDLVENKAL
+187 GVVDLIENKAL
-198 FFNKDTMDT
+198 YFNAETLDTQ
-207 EEGEIPSDMVD
+207 EGEMPADLAD
-218 EIEEYRE
+218 KIEEYRE

-233 FDESLMEAYLNGE
+233 FDEALMEKYLEGE
-246 EVSSEQIRAA
+246 EIDPQEIRAA
-256 LRKGCVSM
+256 LRKGCIAM

-277 KGVQRVLDG
+277 KGVQRLLDG
-286 VVDYLP
+286 VIDFLP
-292 SPVDISG
+292 SPIDVPG
-299 PMVAPYEAFARQE
+299 PMVASAELFARQE
-312 RDEGDVREDE
+312 RGEGDVTEEE
-322 KFELKVS
+322 KFELKVT
-329 DNGQFAGLAFKLMSD
+329 DKGEFAGLAFKLMSD

-355 YSGKLVSGASV
+355 YSGTLTSGQSV
-366 FNTNKHRRER
+366 MNTNKHRRER
-376 IGRLLR
+376 VGRLLR
-382 MHANKREDITEAY
+382 MHANKREDVTEAH

-402 LGLKNTVT
+402 LGLKSTVT

-423 ESMSFPDPVINM
+423 ESMTFPEPVITM
-435 SIEPDTQDDVNRL
+435 SIEPDTQDDVNKL
-448 GIALQK
+448 GLALQK

-464 STDNETGQTVI
+464 TTDKETGQTVI

-487 SRLKREFGVNAKI
+487 SRLKREFNVNAKV
-500 GRPQVAYRETITRT
+500 GRPQVAYRETITRE
-514 GECEC
+514 GNCEC
-519 RFVRQSGGRGQYGH
+519 MYKRQSGGRGQYGH
-533 VKLVL
+533 VKMVMR
-538 HPNEPGKGITFES
+538 PNEPGTGVTFES

-562 WPAVEKGV
+562 WAAVEKGV
-570 RSATETGV
+570 RSAAETGV

-589 ELIDGSYHEVDSSEM
+589 ELVDGSYHEVDSSEM
-604 AFQVAGSMAFKDG
+604 AFQVADSMAFKDG

-674 EMFGYATVLR
+674 EMFGYSTVLR

-694 MQFKCYEA
+694 MQFKCYEP
-702 LPAALSESLVEKFGA
+702 LPAALSEGLIEKFGA

>member
-1 MLWYCESINVGRD
+1 MGRD
-14 VELDHVRNI
+14 VELGRVRNI

-49 IGEVHDGAA
+49 MGEVHDGAA

-80 YWKRNK
+80 YWNRNGK
-86 ANHRINI
+86 HRINI

-137 DKYSV
+137 DKYHV

-154 GADFKQV
+154 GADFKAV
-161 LAQMETRLH
+161 ISQMEARLS
-170 ANPVAVQLPIGA
+170 ANPVAVQLPIGS
-182 EDKFE
+182 EENFT

-198 FFNKDTMDT
+198 YFNEETLDT
-207 EEGEIPSDMVD
+207 EEGEMPADMAE
-218 EIEEYRE
+218 EIAEYRE

-233 FDESLMEAYLNGE
+233 FDENLMERYLNGE
-246 EVSSEQIRAA
+246 EVSADEIRAA
-256 LRKGCVSM
+256 LRKGCIAQ
-264 GLVPVFCGSAFKN
+264 GIVPVFCGSAFKN

-292 SPVDISG
+292 SPIEIPG
-299 PMVAPYEAFARQE
+299 PMVAPYEAYSRQE
-312 RDEGDVREDE
+312 REEGDVTDEE

-329 DNGQFAGLAFKLMSD
+329 DNGQFAGLAFKLMAD
-344 PYVGQLTFVRI
+344 PYVGQLTFVRV
-355 YSGKLVSGASV
+355 YSGKLVSGESV

-382 MHANKREDITEAY
+382 MHANKREDIDEAF

-402 LGLKNTVT
+402 LGLKSTVT
-410 GDTLCDEG
+410 GDTLCEEG

-423 ESMSFPDPVINM
+423 ESMTFPAPVISM

-464 STDNETGQTVI
+464 STDRETGQTVI

-487 SRLKREFGVNAKI
+487 SRLKREFGVNAKV

-514 GECEC
+514 HESEC

-538 HPNEPGKGITFES
+538 TPNEPGKGITFES

-562 WPAVEKGV
+562 WPAVEKGI
-570 RSATETGV
+570 RSAAETGV

-589 ELIDGSYHEVDSSEM
+589 DLIDGSFHEVDSSEM

-617 CKKCGAQLL
+617 CKKSGAQLL

-674 EMFGYATVLR
+674 EMFGYATSLR

-694 MQFKCYEA
+694 MQFKCYEP
-702 LPAALSESLVEKFGA
+702 LPSALSEGLIERFGA
-717 KSNS
+717 RVNS

>member
-1 MLWYCESINVGRD
+1 MARD
-14 VELDHVRNI
+14 VELARVRNI

-80 YWKRNK
+80 YWNRNGH
-86 ANHRINI
+86 NRINI

-137 DKYSV
+137 DHYHV
-142 PRIAFV
+142 PRVAFI

-154 GADFKQV
+154 GADFYSC
-161 LAQMETRLH
+161 LNQMVTRLN
-170 ANPVAVQLPIGA
+170 ANPVAVQIPIGT
-182 EDKFE
+182 EENFI
-187 GVIDLVENKAL
+187 GVVDLIENKAL
-198 FFNKDTMDT
+198 YFNAETLDTQ
-207 EEGEIPSDMVD
+207 EGEMPADLAD
-218 EIEEYRE
+218 KIEEYRE

-233 FDESLMEAYLNGE
+233 FDEALMEKYLEGE
-246 EVSSEQIRAA
+246 EIDPQEIRAA
-256 LRKGCVSM
+256 LRKGCIAM

-277 KGVQRVLDG
+277 KGVQRLLDG
-286 VVDYLP
+286 VIDFLP
-292 SPVDISG
+292 SPIDVPG
-299 PMVAPYEAFARQE
+299 PMVASAELFARQE
-312 RDEGDVREDE
+312 RGEGDVTEEE
-322 KFELKVS
+322 KFELKVT
-329 DNGQFAGLAFKLMSD
+329 DKGEFAGLAFKLMSD

-355 YSGKLVSGASV
+355 YSGMLTSGQSV
-366 FNTNKHRRER
+366 MNTNKHRRER
-376 IGRLLR
+376 VGRLLR
-382 MHANKREDITEAY
+382 MHANKREDVTEAH

-402 LGLKNTVT
+402 LGLKSTVT

-423 ESMSFPDPVINM
+423 ESMTFPEPVITM
-435 SIEPDTQDDVNRL
+435 SIEPDTQDDVNKL
-448 GIALQK
+448 GLALQK

-464 STDNETGQTVI
+464 TTDKETGQTVI

-487 SRLKREFGVNAKI
+487 SRLKREFNVNAKV
-500 GRPQVAYRETITRT
+500 GRPQVAYRETITRE
-514 GECEC
+514 GNCEC
-519 RFVRQSGGRGQYGH
+519 MYKRQSGGRGQYGH
-533 VKLVL
+533 VKMVMR
-538 HPNEPGKGITFES
+538 PNEPGTGVTFES

-562 WPAVEKGV
+562 WAAVEKGV
-570 RSATETGV
+570 RSAAETGV

-589 ELIDGSYHEVDSSEM
+589 ELVDGSYHEVDSSEM

-674 EMFGYATVLR
+674 EMFGYSTVLR

-694 MQFKCYEA
+694 MQFKCYEP
-702 LPAALSESLVEKFGA
+702 LPAALSEGLIEKFGA

>member
-1 MLWYCESINVGRD
+1 MARD
-14 VELDHVRNI
+14 VELARVRNI

-80 YWKRNK
+80 YWNRNGH
-86 ANHRINI
+86 NRINI

-137 DKYSV
+137 DHYHV
-142 PRIAFV
+142 PRVAFI

-154 GADFKQV
+154 GADFYSC
-161 LAQMETRLH
+161 LNQMVTRLN
-170 ANPVAVQLPIGA
+170 ANPVAVQIPIGT
-182 EDKFE
+182 EDNFI
-187 GVIDLVENKAL
+187 GVVDLIENKAL
-198 FFNKDTMDT
+198 YFNAETLDTQ
-207 EEGEIPSDMVD
+207 EGEMPADLAD
-218 EIEEYRE
+218 KIEEYRE

-233 FDESLMEAYLNGE
+233 FDEALMKKYLEGE
-246 EVSSEQIRAA
+246 EIDPQEIRAA
-256 LRKGCVSM
+256 LRKGCIAM

-277 KGVQRVLDG
+277 KGVQRLLDG
-286 VVDYLP
+286 VIDFLP
-292 SPVDISG
+292 SPIDVPG
-299 PMVAPYEAFARQE
+299 PMVASAELFARQE
-312 RDEGDVREDE
+312 RGEGDVTEEE
-322 KFELKVS
+322 KFELKVT
-329 DNGQFAGLAFKLMSD
+329 DKGEFAGLAFKLMSD

-355 YSGKLVSGASV
+355 YSGTLTSGQSV
-366 FNTNKHRRER
+366 MNTNKHRRER

-382 MHANKREDITEAY
+382 MHANKREDVTEAH

-402 LGLKNTVT
+402 LGLKSTVT

-423 ESMSFPDPVINM
+423 ESMTFPEPVITM
-435 SIEPDTQDDVNRL
+435 SIEPDTQDDVNKL
-448 GIALQK
+448 GLALQK

-464 STDNETGQTVI
+464 TTDKETGQTVI

-487 SRLKREFGVNAKI
+487 SRLKREFNVNAKV
-500 GRPQVAYRETITRT
+500 GRPQVAYRETITRE
-514 GECEC
+514 GNCEC
-519 RFVRQSGGRGQYGH
+519 MYKRQSGGRGQYGH
-533 VKLVL
+533 VKMVMR
-538 HPNEPGKGITFES
+538 PNEPGTGVTFES

-562 WPAVEKGV
+562 WAAVEKGV
-570 RSATETGV
+570 RSAAETGV

-589 ELIDGSYHEVDSSEM
+589 DLVDGSYHEVDSSEM
-604 AFQVAGSMAFKDG
+604 AFQIAGSMAFKDG

-674 EMFGYATVLR
+674 EMFGYSTVLR

-694 MQFKCYEA
+694 MQFKCYEP
-702 LPAALSESLVEKFGA
+702 LPAALSEGLIEKFGA

>member
-1 MLWYCESINVGRD
+1 MARD
-14 VELDHVRNI
+14 VELARVRNI

-80 YWKRNK
+80 YWNRNGH
-86 ANHRINI
+86 NRINI

-137 DKYSV
+137 DHYHV
-142 PRIAFV
+142 PRVAFI

-154 GADFKQV
+154 GADFYSC
-161 LAQMETRLH
+161 LNQMVTRLN
-170 ANPVAVQLPIGA
+170 ANPVAVQIPIGT
-182 EDKFE
+182 EENFI
-187 GVIDLVENKAL
+187 GVVDLIENKAL
-198 FFNKDTMDT
+198 YFNAETLDTQ
-207 EEGEIPSDMVD
+207 EGEMPADLAD
-218 EIEEYRE
+218 KIEEYRE

-233 FDESLMEAYLNGE
+233 FDEALMEKYLEGE
-246 EVSSEQIRAA
+246 EIDPQEIRAA
-256 LRKGCVSM
+256 LRKGCIAM

-277 KGVQRVLDG
+277 KGVQRLLDG
-286 VVDYLP
+286 VIDFLP
-292 SPVDISG
+292 SPIDVPG
-299 PMVAPYEAFARQE
+299 PMVASAELFARQE
-312 RDEGDVREDE
+312 RGEGDVTEEE
-322 KFELKVS
+322 KFELKVT
-329 DNGQFAGLAFKLMSD
+329 DKGEFAGLAFKLMSD
-344 PYVGQLTFVRI
+344 PYVGQLTFVRV
-355 YSGKLVSGASV
+355 YSGTLTSGQSV
-366 FNTNKHRRER
+366 MNTNKHRRER
-376 IGRLLR
+376 VGRLLR
-382 MHANKREDITEAY
+382 MHANKREDVTEAH

-402 LGLKNTVT
+402 LGLKSTVT

-423 ESMSFPDPVINM
+423 ESMTFPEPVITM
-435 SIEPDTQDDVNRL
+435 SIEPDTQDDVNKL
-448 GIALQK
+448 GLALQK

-464 STDNETGQTVI
+464 TTDKETGQTVI

-487 SRLKREFGVNAKI
+487 SRLKREFNVNAKV
-500 GRPQVAYRETITRT
+500 GRPQVAYRETITRE
-514 GECEC
+514 GNCEC
-519 RFVRQSGGRGQYGH
+519 MYKRQSGGRGQYGH
-533 VKLVL
+533 VKMVMR
-538 HPNEPGKGITFES
+538 PNEPGTGVTFES

-562 WPAVEKGV
+562 WAAVEKGV
-570 RSATETGV
+570 RSAAETGV

-589 ELIDGSYHEVDSSEM
+589 ELVDGSYHEVDSSEM

-674 EMFGYATVLR
+674 EMFGYSTVLR

-694 MQFKCYEA
+694 MQFKCYEP
-702 LPAALSESLVEKFGA
+702 LPAALSEGLIEKFGA

>member
-1 MLWYCESINVGRD
+1 M
-14 VELDHVRNI
+14 RNI

-36 SERILYFTGRTHR
+36 SERILFFTGRTHR

-80 YWKRNK
+80 YWNRNGR
-86 ANHRINI
+86 NRINI

-137 DKYSV
+137 DHYHV

-148 NKMDRV
+148 NKLDRV
-154 GADFKQV
+154 GADFYNC
-161 LAQMETRLH
+161 LTQMTTRLN
-170 ANPVAVQLPIGA
+170 ANPVAVQIPIGT
-182 EDKFE
+182 EDKFV

-198 FFNKDTMDT
+198 YFDADTLDT
-207 EEGEIPSDMVD
+207 KEGEMPADMAD
-218 EIEEYRE
+218 LISEYRE

-233 FDESLMEAYLNGE
+233 YDEALMEKYLEGE
-246 EVSSEQIRAA
+246 EIKPEEIRVA
-256 LRKGCVSM
+256 LRKGCVAM

-277 KGVQRVLDG
+277 KGVQRMLDG

-292 SPVDISG
+292 SPIDVPG
-299 PMVAPYEAFARQE
+299 PMVAPYELFARQE
-312 RDEGDVREDE
+312 RGEGDITEEE

-329 DNGQFAGLAFKLMSD
+329 DEDRFSGLAFKLMSD

-355 YSGKLVSGASV
+355 YTGVLTTGQAVY
-366 FNTNKHRRER
+366 NTNKHRRER
-376 IGRLLR
+376 VGRLLR
-382 MHANKREDITEAY
+382 MHANKREDITEAH

-402 LGLKNTVT
+402 LGLKSTIT
-410 GDTLCDEG
+410 GDTLCEEG
-418 LDVVL
+418 LDIVL
-423 ESMSFPDPVINM
+423 ESMTFPEPVITM
-435 SIEPDTQDDVNRL
+435 SIEPDTQDDVNKL
-448 GIALQK
+448 GLALQK

-464 STDNETGQTVI
+464 STDKDTGQTVI

-487 SRLKREFGVNAKI
+487 SRLKREFNVNAKI
-500 GRPQVAYRETITRT
+500 GRPQVAYRESITKS
-514 GECEC
+514 GEIEC

-533 VKLVL
+533 VVL
-538 HPNEPGKGITFES
+538 QLKPNEPGTGITFES

-570 RSATETGV
+570 RSAAETGV

-589 ELIDGSYHEVDSSEM
+589 DLTFGSYHEVDSSEM

-617 CKKCGAQLL
+617 CKKCAPQLL

-646 DLNSRRGRIQDLEPR
+646 DLNSRRGRISDLEAR

-674 EMFGYATVLR
+674 EMFGYSTVLR

-694 MQFKCYEA
+694 MQFKCYEP
-702 LPAALSESLVEKFGA
+702 LPAALSEGLIERFGA
-717 KSNS
+717 KSN

>member
-1 MLWYCESINVGRD
+1 MARD
-14 VELDHVRNI
+14 VELARVRNI

-36 SERILYFTGRTHR
+36 SERILFFTGRTHR

-80 YWKRNK
+80 YWNRNGH
-86 ANHRINI
+86 NRINI

-137 DKYSV
+137 DHYHV
-142 PRIAFV
+142 PRVAFI

-154 GADFKQV
+154 GADFYSC
-161 LAQMETRLH
+161 LNQMVTRLN
-170 ANPVAVQLPIGA
+170 ANPVAVQIPIGT
-182 EDKFE
+182 EENFI
-187 GVIDLVENKAL
+187 GVVDLVENKAL
-198 FFNKDTMDT
+198 YFNAETLDTQ
-207 EEGEIPSDMVD
+207 EGEMPADMAD
-218 EIEEYRE
+218 KIAEYRE

-233 FDESLMEAYLNGE
+233 FDEALMEKYLEGE
-246 EVSSEQIRAA
+246 EVGADEIRAA
-256 LRKGCVSM
+256 LRKGCIEMKV
-264 GLVPVFCGSAFKN
+264 VPVFCGSAFKN
-277 KGVQRVLDG
+277 KGVQRLLDG
-286 VVDYLP
+286 VIDYLP
-292 SPVDISG
+292 SPVDVPG
-299 PMVAPYEAFARQE
+299 PMVASAELFARQE
-312 RDEGDVREDE
+312 RGEGDITDDE
-322 KFELKVS
+322 KTELPVS
-329 DNGQFAGLAFKLMSD
+329 DKGQFAGLAFKLMSD

-355 YSGKLVSGASV
+355 YSGTLTSGQSV
-366 FNTNKHRRER
+366 MNTNKHRRER

-382 MHANKREDITEAY
+382 MHANKREDITEAH

-402 LGLKNTVT
+402 LGLKSTVT

-423 ESMSFPDPVINM
+423 EAMTFPDPVITM
-435 SIEPDTQDDVNRL
+435 SIEPDTQDDVNKL
-448 GIALQK
+448 GLALQK

-464 STDNETGQTVI
+464 STDKETGQTVI

-487 SRLKREFGVNAKI
+487 SRLKREFNVNAKV
-500 GRPQVAYRETITRT
+500 GRPQVAYRETITRE
-514 GECEC
+514 GNCEC
-519 RFVRQSGGRGQYGH
+519 MYKRQSGGRGQYGH
-533 VKLVL
+533 VKMVL
-538 HPNEPGKGITFES
+538 RPNEPGTGVTFES

-562 WPAVEKGV
+562 WAAVEKGV
-570 RSATETGV
+570 RAAAETGV

-589 ELIDGSYHEVDSSEM
+589 DLVDGSYHEVDSSEM
-604 AFQVAGSMAFKDG
+604 AFQIAGSMAFKDG

-626 EPVFDVEVITP
+626 EPVFDVEVVTP

-674 EMFGYATVLR
+674 EMFGYSTVLR

-694 MQFKCYEA
+694 MQFKCYEP
-702 LPAALSESLVEKFGA
+702 LPAALSEGLIEKFGA

>member
-1 MLWYCESINVGRD
+1 MARD
-14 VELDHVRNI
+14 VELARVRNI

-58 TMDWMAEEQERGIT
+58 TMDWMAQEQERGIT

-80 YWKRNK
+80 YWNRNGH
-86 ANHRINI
+86 NRINI

-137 DKYSV
+137 DHYHV
-142 PRIAFV
+142 PRVAFI

-154 GADFKQV
+154 GADFYSC
-161 LAQMETRLH
+161 LNQMVTRLN
-170 ANPVAVQLPIGA
+170 ANPVAVQIPIGT
-182 EDKFE
+182 EENFI
-187 GVIDLVENKAL
+187 GVVDLIENKAL
-198 FFNKDTMDT
+198 YFNAETLDTQ
-207 EEGEIPSDMVD
+207 EGEMPADLAD
-218 EIEEYRE
+218 KIEEYRE

-233 FDESLMEAYLNGE
+233 FDEALMEKYLEGE
-246 EVSSEQIRAA
+246 EIDPQEIRAA
-256 LRKGCVSM
+256 LRKGCIAM

-277 KGVQRVLDG
+277 KGVQRLLDG
-286 VVDYLP
+286 VIDFLP
-292 SPVDISG
+292 SPIDVPG
-299 PMVAPYEAFARQE
+299 PMVASAELFARQE
-312 RDEGDVREDE
+312 RGEGDVTEEE
-322 KFELKVS
+322 KFELKVT
-329 DNGQFAGLAFKLMSD
+329 DKGEFAGLAFKLMSD

-355 YSGKLVSGASV
+355 YSGTLTSGQSV
-366 FNTNKHRRER
+366 MNTNKHRRER
-376 IGRLLR
+376 VGRLLR
-382 MHANKREDITEAY
+382 MHANKREDVTEAH

-402 LGLKNTVT
+402 LGLKSTVT

-423 ESMSFPDPVINM
+423 ESMTFPEPVITM
-435 SIEPDTQDDVNRL
+435 SIEPDTQDDVNKL
-448 GIALQK
+448 GLALQK

-464 STDNETGQTVI
+464 TTDKETGQTVI

-487 SRLKREFGVNAKI
+487 SRLKREFNVNAKV
-500 GRPQVAYRETITRT
+500 GRPQVAYRETITRE
-514 GECEC
+514 GNCEC
-519 RFVRQSGGRGQYGH
+519 MYKRQSGGRGQYGH
-533 VKLVL
+533 VKMVMR
-538 HPNEPGKGITFES
+538 PNEPGTGVTFES

-562 WPAVEKGV
+562 WAAVEKGV
-570 RSATETGV
+570 RSAAETGV

-589 ELIDGSYHEVDSSEM
+589 ELVDGSYHEVDSSEM

-674 EMFGYATVLR
+674 EMFGYSTVLR

-694 MQFKCYEA
+694 MQFKCYEP
-702 LPAALSESLVEKFGA
+702 LPAALSEGLIEKFGA

>member
-1 MLWYCESINVGRD
+1 MARD
-14 VELDHVRNI
+14 VELARVRNI

-80 YWKRNK
+80 YWNRNGH
-86 ANHRINI
+86 NRINI

-137 DKYSV
+137 DHYHV
-142 PRIAFV
+142 PRVAFI

-154 GADFKQV
+154 GADFYSC
-161 LAQMETRLH
+161 LNQMVTRLN
-170 ANPVAVQLPIGA
+170 ANPVAVQIPIGT
-182 EDKFE
+182 EENFI
-187 GVIDLVENKAL
+187 GVVDLIENKAL
-198 FFNKDTMDT
+198 YFNAETLDTQ
-207 EEGEIPSDMVD
+207 EGEMPADLAD
-218 EIEEYRE
+218 KIEEYRE

-233 FDESLMEAYLNGE
+233 FDEALMEKYLEGE
-246 EVSSEQIRAA
+246 EIDPQEIRAA
-256 LRKGCVSM
+256 LRKGCIAM

-277 KGVQRVLDG
+277 KGVQRLLDG
-286 VVDYLP
+286 VIDFLP
-292 SPVDISG
+292 SPIDVPG
-299 PMVAPYEAFARQE
+299 PMVASAELFARQE
-312 RDEGDVREDE
+312 RGEGDVTEEE
-322 KFELKVS
+322 KFELKVT
-329 DNGQFAGLAFKLMSD
+329 DKGEFAGLAFKLMSD

-355 YSGKLVSGASV
+355 YSGTLTSGQSV
-366 FNTNKHRRER
+366 MNTNKHRRER
-376 IGRLLR
+376 VGRLLR
-382 MHANKREDITEAY
+382 MHANKREDVTEAH

-402 LGLKNTVT
+402 LGLKSTVT

-423 ESMSFPDPVINM
+423 ESMTFPEPVITM
-435 SIEPDTQDDVNRL
+435 SIEPDTQDDVNKL
-448 GIALQK
+448 GLALQK

-464 STDNETGQTVI
+464 TTDKETGQTVI

-487 SRLKREFGVNAKI
+487 SRLKREFNVNAKV
-500 GRPQVAYRETITRT
+500 GRPQVAYRETITRE
-514 GECEC
+514 GNCEC
-519 RFVRQSGGRGQYGH
+519 MYKRQSGGRGQYGH
-533 VKLVL
+533 VKLVMR
-538 HPNEPGKGITFES
+538 PNEPGTGVTFES

-562 WPAVEKGV
+562 WAAVEKGV
-570 RSATETGV
+570 RSAAETGV

-589 ELIDGSYHEVDSSEM
+589 ELVDGSYHEVDSSEM

-674 EMFGYATVLR
+674 EMFGYSTVLR

-694 MQFKCYEA
+694 MQFKCYEP
-702 LPAALSESLVEKFGA
+702 LPAALSEGLIEKFGA

>member
-1 MLWYCESINVGRD
+1 M
-14 VELDHVRNI
+14 RNI

-36 SERILYFTGRTHR
+36 SERILFFTGRTHR

-80 YWKRNK
+80 YWNRNGH
-86 ANHRINI
+86 NRINI

-137 DKYSV
+137 DKYHV

-154 GADFKQV
+154 GADFYAC
-161 LAQMETRLH
+161 LNQMVTRLN
-170 ANPVAVQLPIGA
+170 ANPVAVQIPIGT
-182 EDKFE
+182 EDSFK

-198 FFNKDTMDT
+198 YFNAETLDT
-207 EEGEIPSDMVD
+207 EEGEMPADMAD
-218 EIEEYRE
+218 KIAEYRE

-233 FDESLMEAYLNGE
+233 FDEALMEKYLEGE
-246 EVSSEQIRAA
+246 EVSADEIRAA
-256 LRKGCVSM
+256 LRKGCIEMKV
-264 GLVPVFCGSAFKN
+264 VPVFCGSAFKN

-286 VVDYLP
+286 VIDYLP
-292 SPVDISG
+292 SPVDVPG
-299 PMVAPYEAFARQE
+299 PMVASSDLFARQE
-312 RDEGDVREDE
+312 RGEGDIKDEE

-329 DNGQFAGLAFKLMSD
+329 DGAQFAGLAFKLMSD
-344 PYVGQLTFVRI
+344 PYVGQLTFVRV
-355 YSGKLVSGASV
+355 YSGTLTSGQSV
-366 FNTNKHRRER
+366 MNTNKHRRER

-382 MHANKREDITEAY
+382 MHANKREDITEAH

-402 LGLKNTVT
+402 LGLKSTVT

-423 ESMSFPDPVINM
+423 EAMTFPEPVITM
-435 SIEPDTQDDVNRL
+435 SIEPDTQDDVNKL
-448 GIALQK
+448 GLALQK

-464 STDNETGQTVI
+464 STDKETGQTVI

-487 SRLKREFGVNAKI
+487 SRLKREFNVNAKV
-500 GRPQVAYRETITRT
+500 GRPQVAYRETITRE
-514 GECEC
+514 GNCEC
-519 RFVRQSGGRGQYGH
+519 LYKRQSGGRGQYGH
-533 VKLVL
+533 VKMVL
-538 HPNEPGKGITFES
+538 RPNEPGTGVTFES

-562 WPAVEKGV
+562 WAAVEKGV
-570 RSATETGV
+570 RAAAETGV

-589 ELIDGSYHEVDSSEM
+589 DLVDGSYHEVDSSEM
-604 AFQVAGSMAFKDG
+604 AFQIAGSMAFKDG

-674 EMFGYATVLR
+674 EMFGYSTVLR

-694 MQFKCYEA
+694 MQFKCYEP
-702 LPAALSESLVEKFGA
+702 LPAALSEGLIEKFGA

>member
-1 MLWYCESINVGRD
+1 M
-14 VELDHVRNI
+14 RNI

-36 SERILYFTGRTHR
+36 SERILFFTGRTHR

-80 YWKRNK
+80 YWNRNGR
-86 ANHRINI
+86 NRINI

-137 DKYSV
+137 DHYHV

-154 GADFKQV
+154 GADFYNC
-161 LAQMETRLH
+161 LTQMTTRLN
-170 ANPVAVQLPIGA
+170 ANPVAVQIPIGT
-182 EDKFE
+182 EDKFV

-198 FFNKDTMDT
+198 YFDADTLDT
-207 EEGEIPSDMVD
+207 KEGEMPADMAD
-218 EIEEYRE
+218 LISEYRE

-233 FDESLMEAYLNGE
+233 YDEALMEKYLEGE
-246 EVSSEQIRAA
+246 EIKPEEIRVA
-256 LRKGCVSM
+256 LRKGCVAM

-277 KGVQRVLDG
+277 KGVQRMLDG

-292 SPVDISG
+292 SPIDVPG
-299 PMVAPYEAFARQE
+299 PMVAPYELFARQE
-312 RDEGDVREDE
+312 RGEGDITEEE

-329 DNGQFAGLAFKLMSD
+329 DEDRFSGLAFKLMSD

-355 YSGKLVSGASV
+355 YSGVLTTGQAVY
-366 FNTNKHRRER
+366 NTNKHRRER
-376 IGRLLR
+376 VGRLLR
-382 MHANKREDITEAY
+382 MHANKREDITEAH

-402 LGLKNTVT
+402 LGLKSTIT
-410 GDTLCDEG
+410 GDTLCEEG
-418 LDVVL
+418 LDIVL
-423 ESMSFPDPVINM
+423 ESMTFPEPVITM
-435 SIEPDTQDDVNRL
+435 SIEPDTQDDVNKL
-448 GIALQK
+448 GLALQK

-464 STDNETGQTVI
+464 STDKDTGQTVI

-487 SRLKREFGVNAKI
+487 SRLKREFNVNAKI
-500 GRPQVAYRETITRT
+500 GRPQVAYRESITKS
-514 GECEC
+514 GEIEC

-533 VKLVL
+533 VVL
-538 HPNEPGKGITFES
+538 QLKPNEPGTGITFES

-570 RSATETGV
+570 RSAAETGV

-589 ELIDGSYHEVDSSEM
+589 DLTFGSYHEVDSSEM

-617 CKKCGAQLL
+617 CKKCAPQLL
-626 EPVFDVEVITP
+626 EPVFDVEVVTP

-646 DLNSRRGRIQDLEPR
+646 DLNSRRGRISDLEAR

-674 EMFGYATVLR
+674 EMFGYSTVLR

-694 MQFKCYEA
+694 MQFKCYEP
-702 LPAALSESLVEKFGA
+702 LPAALSEGLIERFGA
-717 KSNS
+717 KSN

>member
-1 MLWYCESINVGRD
+1 MGRD
-14 VELDHVRNI
+14 VELAQVRNI

-36 SERILYFTGRTHR
+36 SERILFFTGRTHR

-80 YWKRNK
+80 YWNRNGR
-86 ANHRINI
+86 NRINI

-137 DKYSV
+137 DHYHV

-154 GADFKQV
+154 GADFYNC
-161 LAQMETRLH
+161 LTQMTTRLN
-170 ANPVAVQLPIGA
+170 ANPVAVQIPIGT
-182 EDKFE
+182 EDKFV

-198 FFNKDTMDT
+198 YFDADTLDT
-207 EEGEIPSDMVD
+207 KEGEMPADMAD
-218 EIEEYRE
+218 RISEYRE

-233 FDESLMEAYLNGE
+233 YDEALMEKYLEGE
-246 EVSSEQIRAA
+246 EIKPEEIRVA
-256 LRKGCVSM
+256 LRKGCVAM

-277 KGVQRVLDG
+277 KGVQRMLDG

-292 SPVDISG
+292 SPIDVPG
-299 PMVAPYEAFARQE
+299 PMVAPYELFARQE
-312 RDEGDVREDE
+312 RGEGDITEEE

-329 DNGQFAGLAFKLMSD
+329 DEDRFSGLAFKLMSD

-355 YSGKLVSGASV
+355 YTGVLTTGQAVY
-366 FNTNKHRRER
+366 NTNKHRRER
-376 IGRLLR
+376 VGRLLR
-382 MHANKREDITEAY
+382 MHANKREDITEAH

-402 LGLKNTVT
+402 LGLKSTIT
-410 GDTLCDEG
+410 GDTLCEEG
-418 LDVVL
+418 LDIVL
-423 ESMSFPDPVINM
+423 ESMTFPEPVITM
-435 SIEPDTQDDVNRL
+435 SIEPDTQDDVNKL
-448 GIALQK
+448 GLALQK

-464 STDNETGQTVI
+464 STDKDTGQTVI

-487 SRLKREFGVNAKI
+487 SRLKREFNVNAKI
-500 GRPQVAYRETITRT
+500 GRPQVAYRESITKS
-514 GECEC
+514 GEIEC

-533 VKLVL
+533 VVL
-538 HPNEPGKGITFES
+538 QLKPNEPGTGITFES

-570 RSATETGV
+570 RSAAETGV

-589 ELIDGSYHEVDSSEM
+589 DLTFGSYHEVDSSEM

-617 CKKCGAQLL
+617 CKKCAPQLL

-646 DLNSRRGRIQDLEPR
+646 DLNSRRGRISDLEAR

-674 EMFGYATVLR
+674 EMFGYSTVLR

-694 MQFKCYEA
+694 MQFKCYEP
-702 LPAALSESLVEKFGA
+702 LPAALSEGLIERFGA
-717 KSNS
+717 KSN

>member
-1 MLWYCESINVGRD
+1 
-14 VELDHVRNI
+14 
-23 GIMAHIDAGKTTT
+23 MAHIDAGKTTT

-80 YWKRNK
+80 YWNRNGH
-86 ANHRINI
+86 NRINI

-137 DKYSV
+137 DHYHV
-142 PRIAFV
+142 PRVAFI

-154 GADFKQV
+154 GADFYSC
-161 LAQMETRLH
+161 LNQMVTRLN
-170 ANPVAVQLPIGA
+170 ANPVAVQIPIGT
-182 EDKFE
+182 EENFI
-187 GVIDLVENKAL
+187 GVVDLIENKAL
-198 FFNKDTMDT
+198 YFNAETLDTQ
-207 EEGEIPSDMVD
+207 EGEMPADLAD
-218 EIEEYRE
+218 KIEEYRE

-233 FDESLMEAYLNGE
+233 FDEALMEKYLEGE
-246 EVSSEQIRAA
+246 EIDPQEIRAA
-256 LRKGCVSM
+256 LRKGCIAM

-277 KGVQRVLDG
+277 KGVQRLLDG
-286 VVDYLP
+286 VIDFLP
-292 SPVDISG
+292 SPIDVPG
-299 PMVAPYEAFARQE
+299 PMVASAELFARQE
-312 RDEGDVREDE
+312 RGEGDVTEEE
-322 KFELKVS
+322 KFELKVT
-329 DNGQFAGLAFKLMSD
+329 DKGEFAGLAFKLMSD

-355 YSGKLVSGASV
+355 YSGTLTSGQSV
-366 FNTNKHRRER
+366 MNTNKHRRER
-376 IGRLLR
+376 VGRLLR
-382 MHANKREDITEAY
+382 MHANKREDVTEAH

-402 LGLKNTVT
+402 LGLKSTVT

-423 ESMSFPDPVINM
+423 ESMTFPEPVITM
-435 SIEPDTQDDVNRL
+435 SIEPDTQDDVNKL
-448 GIALQK
+448 GLALQK

-464 STDNETGQTVI
+464 TTDKETGQTVI

-487 SRLKREFGVNAKI
+487 SRLKREFNVNAKV
-500 GRPQVAYRETITRT
+500 GRPQVAYRETITRE
-514 GECEC
+514 GNCEC
-519 RFVRQSGGRGQYGH
+519 MYKRQSGGRGQYGH
-533 VKLVL
+533 VKMVMR
-538 HPNEPGKGITFES
+538 PNEPGTGVTFES

-562 WPAVEKGV
+562 WAAVEKGV
-570 RSATETGV
+570 RSAAETGV

-589 ELIDGSYHEVDSSEM
+589 ELVDGSYHEVDSSEM

-674 EMFGYATVLR
+674 EMFGYSTVLR

-694 MQFKCYEA
+694 MQFKCYEP
-702 LPAALSESLVEKFGA
+702 LPAALSEGLIEKFGA

>member
-1 MLWYCESINVGRD
+1 MARD
-14 VELDHVRNI
+14 VELARVRNI

-58 TMDWMAEEQERGIT
+58 TMDWMAEEQERGMT

-80 YWKRNK
+80 YWNRNGH
-86 ANHRINI
+86 NRINI

-137 DKYSV
+137 DHYHV
-142 PRIAFV
+142 PRVAFI

-154 GADFKQV
+154 GADFYSC
-161 LAQMETRLH
+161 LNQMVTRLN
-170 ANPVAVQLPIGA
+170 ANPVAVQIPIGT
-182 EDKFE
+182 EENFI
-187 GVIDLVENKAL
+187 GVVDLIENKAL
-198 FFNKDTMDT
+198 YFNAETLDTQ
-207 EEGEIPSDMVD
+207 EGEMPADLAD
-218 EIEEYRE
+218 KIEEYRE

-233 FDESLMEAYLNGE
+233 FDEALMEKYLEGE
-246 EVSSEQIRAA
+246 EIDPQEIRAA
-256 LRKGCVSM
+256 LRKGCIAM

-277 KGVQRVLDG
+277 KGVQRLLDG
-286 VVDYLP
+286 VIDFLP
-292 SPVDISG
+292 SPIDVPG
-299 PMVAPYEAFARQE
+299 PMVASAELFARQE
-312 RDEGDVREDE
+312 RGEGDVTEEE
-322 KFELKVS
+322 KFELKVT
-329 DNGQFAGLAFKLMSD
+329 DKGEFAGLAFKLMSD

-355 YSGKLVSGASV
+355 YSGTLTSGQSV
-366 FNTNKHRRER
+366 MNTNKHRRER
-376 IGRLLR
+376 VGRLLR
-382 MHANKREDITEAY
+382 MHANKREDVTEAH

-402 LGLKNTVT
+402 LGLKSTVT

-423 ESMSFPDPVINM
+423 ESMTFPEPVITM
-435 SIEPDTQDDVNRL
+435 SIEPDTQDDVNKL
-448 GIALQK
+448 GLALQK

-464 STDNETGQTVI
+464 TTDKETGQTVI

-487 SRLKREFGVNAKI
+487 SRLKREFNVNAKV
-500 GRPQVAYRETITRT
+500 GRPQVAYRETITRE
-514 GECEC
+514 GNCEC
-519 RFVRQSGGRGQYGH
+519 MYKRQSGGRGQYGH
-533 VKLVL
+533 VKMVMR
-538 HPNEPGKGITFES
+538 PNEPGTGVTFES

-562 WPAVEKGV
+562 WAAVEKGV
-570 RSATETGV
+570 RSAAETGV

-589 ELIDGSYHEVDSSEM
+589 ELVDGSYHEVDSSEM

-674 EMFGYATVLR
+674 EMFGYSTVLR

-694 MQFKCYEA
+694 MQFKCYEP
-702 LPAALSESLVEKFGA
+702 LPAALSEGLIEKFGA